1 MAGIK
6 YTVPGIPKKQIAQ
19 TQMCVARDL
28 ITKGADMNYL
38 IQVTSLLLMAGSNSA
53 PPHVPNFCGQ
63 YFCLELQPMLHSE
76 RRGFV
81 PIERDSVEL
90 QGRSWIRFRHADLG
104 TVSVVGPFVS
114 SASAGAVN
122 MNEQTDEITVNTC
135 MIADD
140 PQTCGRY
147 VISVADNGVATKP
160 LVCSIVSFWSARPK
174 ENSPDVSMGPRI
186 DVAQQLAGLC
196 L

>member
-1 MAGIK
+1 
-6 YTVPGIPKKQIAQ
+6 
-19 TQMCVARDL
+19 MCVARNL

-38 IQVTSLLLMAGSNSA
+38 IQITSLLLMAGSNSA
-53 PPHVPNFCGQ
+53 PPPVPNFCGQ
-63 YFCLELQPMLHSE
+63 YFCLELFPMLHSE

-81 PIERDSVEL
+81 PIERESVEL
-90 QGRSWIRFRHADLG
+90 QGRSWIRFRYADLG
-104 TVSVVGPFVS
+104 TVSVVGPFAS

-122 MNEQTDEITVNTC
+122 MNEQADEIIVNTC

-147 VISVADNGVATKP
+147 VISVVDNGVASAP
-160 LVCSIVSFWSARPK
+160 LFCSIVSFWSARPD
-174 ENSPDVSMGPRI
+174 ENSPDVILGPRI
-186 DVAQQLAGLC
+186 DVAQELAGRC